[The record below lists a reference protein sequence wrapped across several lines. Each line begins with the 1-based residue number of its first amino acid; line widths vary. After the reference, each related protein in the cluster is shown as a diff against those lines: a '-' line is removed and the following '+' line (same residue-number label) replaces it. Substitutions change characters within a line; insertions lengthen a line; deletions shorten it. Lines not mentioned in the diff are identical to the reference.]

1 MDGNRVRALRTL
13 ISGVCILAGALT
25 ILGWVAS
32 GLVVRAVEEG
42 TALGA
47 VTRTAFAMPGV
58 VSDISERAQDQV
70 LAGLS
75 ERGVDPSA
83 VGLDDEVRDVV
94 DGAVRSPQ
102 FEDAIV
108 VAADDAQERFAL
120 ALTQPDRE
128 PAPFALAVDVSDVV
142 NARIDDVPAVGA
154 LAPDVALAPVPIAV
168 IEADTFEDVRATYG
182 AIRWLAAWGLWAGL
196 ALLAL
201 GMLVS
206 HRRRWFVAK
215 ALLAVGVLTLGFG
228 LVVRFVE
235 PAAVMDFLPGGEE
248 GTLGTLWAA
257 VVTEDAA
264 PAIAQRAMLIGA
276 LALAAALLAAVLGKA
291 VARR

>member
-1 MDGNRVRALRTL
+1 MDGRRVRALRTL
-13 ISGVCILAGALT
+13 ISALCILAGALT
-25 ILGWVAS
+25 ILGWAAS
-32 GLVVRAVEEG
+32 GFAVRAVEEG

-47 VTRTAFAMPGV
+47 VARTAFSLPGV
-58 VSDISERAQDQV
+58 VTDISESAQDQV
-70 LAGLS
+70 LEGLA
-75 ERGVDPSA
+75 ERGVDPSS

-108 VAADDAQERFAL
+108 AAADDAQERFSL
-120 ALTQPDRE
+120 ALTEPDRD
-128 PAPFALAVDVSDVV
+128 PAPFTLAVDVSGVV

-154 LAPDVALAPVPIAV
+154 LAPDVTLAPVPIAV
-168 IEADTFEDVRATYG
+168 IDAQTFEDVRATYG
-182 AIRWLAAWGLWAGL
+182 AMRWLADWGLWAGL
-196 ALLAL
+196 ALLAA

-228 LVVRFVE
+228 LVVRFVS
-235 PAAVMDFLPGGEE
+235 PTAVMGILPGGEE

-257 VVTEDAA
+257 VITEDAT
-264 PAIAQRAMLIGA
+264 PIIAQRAILIGVV
-276 LALAAALLAAVLGKA
+276 ALAAALLAAALGKA

>member
-1 MDGNRVRALRTL
+1 MRALRTL
-13 ISGVCILAGALT
+13 ISALCILAGALT
-25 ILGWVAS
+25 ILGWAAS

-47 VTRTAFAMPGV
+47 VTRTAFTMPGV
-58 VSDISERAQDQV
+58 VTDISEGAQDQV
-70 LAGLS
+70 LASLS
-75 ERGVDPSA
+75 ERGIDPSA

-102 FEDAIV
+102 FEDAMV
-108 VAADDAQERFAL
+108 AAADDAQERFAL
-120 ALTQPDRE
+120 ALTEPDRE
-128 PAPFALAVDVSDVV
+128 PAPFTLAVDVSDVV

-182 AIRWLAAWGLWAGL
+182 AMRWLADWGLWAGL
-196 ALLAL
+196 ALLAV

-206 HRRRWFVAK
+206 HRRRWFIAK
-215 ALLAVGVLTLGFG
+215 ALGAVGVLTLGFG
-228 LVVRFVE
+228 LMVRFVD
-235 PAAVMDFLPGGEE
+235 PAAVMGILPGGEE

-257 VVTEDAA
+257 VITEDAA
-264 PAIAQRAMLIGA
+264 PQITQRAMTIGA
-276 LALAAALLAAVLGKA
+276 VALVAALVAAGLGKA